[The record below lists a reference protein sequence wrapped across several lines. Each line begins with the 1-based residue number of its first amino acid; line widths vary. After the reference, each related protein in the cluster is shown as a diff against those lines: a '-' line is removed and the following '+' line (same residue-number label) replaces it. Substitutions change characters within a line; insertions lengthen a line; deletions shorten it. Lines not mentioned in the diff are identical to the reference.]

1 VPGSLVGDDE
11 PTRPGGTVPTTSL
24 SAVPGRRLPRAV
36 LRFLHTE
43 SAGGIVLLLGALVAL
58 AWANSPWQA
67 SYESLWSTELAVELG
82 PFRLAEDLRHWV
94 NDGLMALFFFV
105 IGLEIKREFVHG
117 ELQDPRTAAL
127 PALAALGGMLVPA
140 GLYLVVAGGGPGG
153 NGWGVPM
160 ATDIAFA
167 LGVVALLGPRVPSSL
182 KLFLLTLAIVDDI
195 GAIVVIAVAYSSGLD
210 LVALAAAGAGLA
222 LVVVLRRAEVTWV
235 PIYAAVGV
243 AVWLATLAS
252 GVHATIAGV
261 ALGLLTPACPLAPV
275 AVAREW
281 ASDLADE
288 PSPSEL
294 AGMTRVAKESVSVA
308 ERLAHKLHPF
318 TSFVIVPL
326 FALAN
331 AGVVLSADALAS
343 PGAGAV
349 ALGVVVGLVAGKV
362 AGISTFSWLAVR
374 LGWGTLPA
382 GVDWGQ
388 LVGAAAL
395 AGIGFTVSLFIAGLA
410 FDDPALADA
419 AKVGILAASTLAAA
433 LGSLVLA
440 RSARPAGSVALARAV
455 GPSSPPER
463 GGVAPEP
470 HIVDDPRR

>member
-1 VPGSLVGDDE
+1 M
-11 PTRPGGTVPTTSL
+11 PTTSL

-261 ALGLLTPACPLAPV
+261 ALGLLTPACPLAPA

-318 TSFVIVPL
+318 TSFVVVPL

-362 AGISTFSWLAVR
+362 AGISTFSWLAIR

-388 LVGAAAL
+388 LVGVAAL